1 MWSYPPP
8 QVETLYSHTKAKIV
22 VVVVVVECITDGKGG
37 IIPFFPNFFLGVL
50 MEKMLS

>member
-1 MWSYPPP
+1 MWSYPSP

-22 VVVVVVECITDGKGG
+22 VVVVVKCITDGKGG